1 MHNSKTYFLGLKN
14 FPHSLTMTTPV
25 NITQDTSTTSLLI
38 NQSFSGLRD
47 AAVCQSG
54 IKPKYSSITTK
65 EVQRSRQG
73 A

>member
-1 MHNSKTYFLGLKN
+1 
-14 FPHSLTMTTPV
+14 MTTPV
-25 NITQDTSTTSLLI
+25 NITQDTSTTSLPI

-47 AAVCQSG
+47 AAVRQSG